1 MPNYTRVV
9 IGGVDTHG
17 RTHHAAVIDQQGRL
31 LGDREFPAHRGG
43 YRQLLGWLGRHGQ
56 VGVVGVEG
64 TGSYGAGLTHY
75 LLDQQVRVVEVDRP
89 DRRTRRQ
96 RGRSDPID
104 AEAAARAVLAG
115 TATAAPKRRDGIVE
129 SIRAL
134 RTARSGAVKARTA
147 AINQLKGLLV
157 TAPASL
163 REALDGRS
171 PPALVAACARLRPDQ
186 TALADPVQGTKAAL
200 VVVAQRIQ
208 LLDQE
213 VTLADQRLATLV
225 GRAAPRLLGL
235 LAIGN
240 DHAGQLLVTAGQHPE
255 RLRGEAAFAHLC
267 GVAPIPASSGKTRRH
282 RLHRGGD
289 RDANRALHLAVVVRM
304 RCCPRTRASVRR
316 RTKQGLSKPEIMRCI
331 KRYLAREIYHALVAD
346 FEALHST

>member
-1 MPNYTRVV
+1 MPKRTRIV

-31 LGDREFPAHRGG
+31 LGDRQFPADRAG
-43 YRQLLGWLGRHGQ
+43 YRQLLSWLHRHGQ
-56 VGVVGVEG
+56 LDAVGVEG
-64 TGSYGAGLTHY
+64 TGSYGAGLTQV
-75 LLDQQVRVVEVDRP
+75 LLDQGVAVVEVDRP

-96 RGRSDPID
+96 RGKSDPID

-115 TATAAPKRRDGIVE
+115 VATAVPKRRDGIVE

-147 AINQLKGLLV
+147 AINQLKALLV
-157 TAPASL
+157 TGPASL

-171 PPALVAACARLRPDQ
+171 TPALVVACARLRPDQ

-200 VVVAQRIQ
+200 VVVAQHIQ

-213 VTLADQRLATLV
+213 IALADQRLAILV
-225 GRAAPRLLGL
+225 GRAAPRLLQL

-240 DHAGQLLVTAGQHPE
+240 DHAGQLLTTAGQHPE

-267 GVAPIPASSGKTRRH
+267 GVAPIPASSGKTHRH

-304 RCCPRTRASVRR
+304 RFCPRTRAYVER
-316 RTKQGLSKPEIMRCI
+316 RTKQGLSKPEIIRCI
-331 KRYLAREIYHALVAD
+331 KRYLSREVYHALVAD
-346 FEALHST
+346 FEALHAT